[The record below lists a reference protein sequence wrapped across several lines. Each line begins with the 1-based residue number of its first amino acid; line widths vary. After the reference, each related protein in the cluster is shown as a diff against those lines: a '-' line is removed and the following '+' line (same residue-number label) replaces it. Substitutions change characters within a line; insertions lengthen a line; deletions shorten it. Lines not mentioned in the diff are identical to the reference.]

1 MIGRLTGQ
9 LLEEEADGT
18 LLLDV
23 GGVGYEI
30 LAPLGTV
37 GRAGSRESLT
47 LHVHTHV
54 REDAFQLFGFATAED
69 RMVFRTLLGI
79 SGVGPKTAVGV
90 LSALS
95 GADLAR
101 AVSQSDLKTLTSV
114 PGIGK
119 KTAERLVLEL
129 RDKLGVV
136 TAGTPRATKKAPEA
150 TSKRDLLLGALTRM
164 GYKDPQAQKAVQ
176 VLGERVESD
185 ELPILL
191 RESLAILSQ

>member
-9 LLEEEADGT
+9 LIEEEADGT

-23 GGVGYEI
+23 GGVGYE
-30 LAPLGTV
+30 LYVPLGTV
-37 GRAGSRESLT
+37 GRAGTRESLT

-54 REDAFQLFGFATAED
+54 REDAFQLFGFATTED
-69 RMVFRTLLGI
+69 RLIFRTLLGI
-79 SGVGPKTAVGV
+79 SGIGPKTAVGV

-129 RDKLGVV
+129 RDKLGTVAAT
-136 TAGTPRATKKAPEA
+136 TARSAKKAPEA
-150 TSKRDLLLGALTRM
+150 SSKRDLLHGALTRM
-164 GYKDPQAQKAVQ
+164 GYKEPHAQKALQ
-176 VLGERVESD
+176 ILGERVETD
-185 ELPILL
+185 ELAVLV